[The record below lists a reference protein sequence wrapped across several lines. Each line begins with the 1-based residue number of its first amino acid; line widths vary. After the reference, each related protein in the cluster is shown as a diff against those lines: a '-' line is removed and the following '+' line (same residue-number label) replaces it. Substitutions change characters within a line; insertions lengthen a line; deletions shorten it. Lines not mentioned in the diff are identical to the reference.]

1 MTVKTITIRDE
12 VYKML
17 MSIKR
22 KDESFSKLF
31 ERLVKSR
38 SSADVLRELHSSVE
52 FEEKAALLKE
62 IYEKRQERRY

>member
-1 MTVKTITIRDE
+1 MTTKTITIRDE
-12 VYKML
+12 VYRML
-17 MSIKR
+17 TSIKR

-38 SSADVLRELHSSVE
+38 SNIDVLKELHGSVE